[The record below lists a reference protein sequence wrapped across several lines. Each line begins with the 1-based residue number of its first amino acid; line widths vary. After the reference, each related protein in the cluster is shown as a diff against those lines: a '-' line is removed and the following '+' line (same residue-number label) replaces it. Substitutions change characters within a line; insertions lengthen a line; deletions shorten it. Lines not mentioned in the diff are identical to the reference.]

1 MIPESFT
8 NIYNASIKVYKNGV
22 PVLMTGADPA
32 DQALYDAL
40 LAALTTATANVANK
54 TLLVNNQQNIVDPLI
69 IEQTQYTNAM
79 DKFNNLIPNIQAD
92 MATAM
97 AAEQIAYNNTIV
109 PSLSNYNNAVST
121 AQTALTAYNSAVAT
135 AAAQAA
141 SFATQLAAA
150 QTSAYDQTAA
160 IAFNNAML
168 GAQHISD
175 ATTASTNVNTDLNL
189 IVTLLTQLD
198 NVKSQILNIKTDIQ
212 SVKSDVQTNYDALT
226 VVSNDGVLY
235 STNLSSIIDTDLNN
249 ASIITQSLLAGI
261 PTAEGYKKDIEANI
275 ILARTKAQAALS
287 TADPTTSI
295 GATIQASVNTIETDM
310 NSAESQLNDSTT
322 GSIFMAATKM
332 SIIQSDYNT
341 GHVLH
346 NDTHNIE
353 GIALNLY
360 NALVTNIN
368 EIGEI
373 MLLEKK
379 HNKKLVKNG
388 VYYDEIYIK
397 SDGHTFKFCFDTKQI
412 KCSNHFYFK
421 SDGNKLLFTN
431 SKHGLITLTLKKDA
445 NIMLKNSFSMKLETV
460 TSDQSGL
467 LTDEYL
473 LKSMEVNTLKSEKHL
488 IGVKGKNP
496 VLSKLIKIIH

>member
-1 MIPESFT
+1 M
-8 NIYNASIKVYKNGV
+8 G
-22 PVLMTGADPA
+22 
-32 DQALYDAL
+32 
-40 LAALTTATANVANK
+40 
-54 TLLVNNQQNIVDPLI
+54 
-69 IEQTQYTNAM
+69 
-79 DKFNNLIPNIQAD
+79 
-92 MATAM
+92 
-97 AAEQIAYNNTIV
+97 
-109 PSLSNYNNAVST
+109 
-121 AQTALTAYNSAVAT
+121 
-135 AAAQAA
+135 
-141 SFATQLAAA
+141 
-150 QTSAYDQTAA
+150 
-160 IAFNNAML
+160 
-168 GAQHISD
+168 
-175 ATTASTNVNTDLNL
+175 
-189 IVTLLTQLD
+189 
-198 NVKSQILNIKTDIQ
+198 
-212 SVKSDVQTNYDALT
+212 NYDALT

-235 STNLSSIIDTDLNN
+235 STNLSSIIGTDLNN

-261 PTAEGYKKDIEANI
+261 PTAEGYKNDIVTKASESSTFYTQLTTLYNDATGFNSQINNLKTNIEANI

-346 NDTHNIE
+346 NDTHNME

-368 EIGEI
+368 DGNVLVTAQQALLTSNTASSLGDPHINTITNKTYELARIPKIYRLLQSNKLIVNASTRKINKDEIGEI

-388 VYYDEIYIK
+388 VYYDEIYI
-397 SDGHTFKFCFDTKQI
+397 
-412 KCSNHFYFK
+412 K

-496 VLSKLIKIIH
+496 VL